1 MMSKA
6 PRPAY
11 DSTIL
16 YRSMFPT
23 ADDEDLMS
31 LQRAEEE
38 ITEAYAVYDSL
49 LGSSADVVPMTD
61 VDQELKAA
69 LTRCFERLGNKKIN
83 PSNLR
88 QILIDA
94 VPVCPYC
101 DFGESAELDHVLP
114 RSVWPEFLIHIS
126 NLVPICG
133 KCNKNKL
140 NRNFRTTGW
149 SYRHPYF
156 QPDLAEKFLFVES
169 IIRGE
174 NISYKF
180 RIDNPA
186 GIDAV
191 TFRAVEETFKTFR
204 LDDRF
209 GKRTTHLISDRA
221 FRLKGLHA
229 NMGAAG
235 VREYLISEGSSVAH
249 KRGVNYWE
257 AALFLDLADD
267 RKFCDFGS
275 WS

>member
-23 ADDEDLMS
+23 ADEDDLMS
-31 LQRAEEE
+31 LQRAEKE
-38 ITEAYAVYDSL
+38 IIEAYAIYDDL
-49 LGSSADVVPMTD
+49 LGSSAEVVPMAD
-61 VDQELKAA
+61 VGQGLTLA
-69 LTRCFERLGNKKIN
+69 LTNCFNRLGNKRID

-88 QILIDA
+88 QILMDA

-114 RSVWPEFLIHIS
+114 RSVWPEFMIHIS

-140 NRNFRTTGW
+140 NRNFRTSGW

-156 QPDLAEKFLFVES
+156 QADLSEKFLFVEAV
-169 IIRGE
+169 IKDK

-180 RIDNPA
+180 RIKKPVGVDPM
-186 GIDAV
+186 
-191 TFRAVEETFKTFR
+191 TFVAVEETFNTFR
-204 LDDRF
+204 LDMRF

-221 FRLKGLHA
+221 FRLQGLYTD
-229 NMGAAG
+229 MGMEG
-235 VREYLISEGSSVAH
+235 VREYLISEGSSMAH

-267 RKFCDFGS
+267 KKFCDFGA